1 MCFTCPKY
9 LSLPL
14 WHPSSAGQTPL
25 SKTLCQQLDG
35 TKGLTF
41 VPTYRLLS
49 QVSDFARN
57 VTGSGQRCRAKDPLF
72 SWSRSLCLLLVPN
85 VSPESTGVAMAPG
98 SLAVP

>member
-1 MCFTCPKY
+1 MFYFSKVLGPTSVTPF
-9 LSLPL
+9 
-14 WHPSSAGQTPL
+14 PSSAEQTPL

-57 VTGSGQRCRAKDPLF
+57 VTGSEQRCRARDPLF
-72 SWSRSLCLLLVPN
+72 SWSRCLCLLLVQN
-85 VSPESTGVAMAPG
+85 ASPESTGVAPG
-98 SLAVP
+98 SSAVP